1 MYSCPSSILDRSR
14 ADEENAASVM
24 LGAEMER
31 TELEDG
37 TVRFQSGDG
46 TVTWYADGRVNGV
59 CPIPGETPGRRDR
72 RHSRGAQVLC

>member
-1 MYSCPSSILDRSR
+1 MRAMRLISLSERVYSR

-24 LGAEMER
+24 LGADMER

-59 CPIPGETPGRRDR
+59 CPIPGETPDDET
-72 RHSRGAQVLC
+72 SGAQVLF